1 MTKTKDY
8 LELAE
13 GLKNT
18 NVPEVAELAKAYIE
32 LEKKYFDVVSSYIML
47 KHEKTFQALVDAGD

>member
-1 MTKTKDY
+1 MKSY

-18 NVPEVAELAKAYIE
+18 NVEEVAELARAYIE
-32 LEKKYFDVVSSYIML
+32 LEKKYFEITCKYVII
-47 KHEKTFQALVDAGD
+47 KHKETFQALADAGD